1 MVRKSFLESPVVSMR
16 KDHLV
21 KCHRFPLDDSK
32 ILDFQGF
39 RGFLTQSQALNWPE
53 FYHVQEHA

>member
-1 MVRKSFLESPVVSMR
+1 MVRESFLEFPMVSMR

-21 KCHRFPLDDSK
+21 KSHLFPLDDSK

-39 RGFLTQSQALNWPE
+39 CGFLTQSQALNC
-53 FYHVQEHA
+53 

>member
-39 RGFLTQSQALNWPE
+39 RGFLTQSQALNW
-53 FYHVQEHA
+53 